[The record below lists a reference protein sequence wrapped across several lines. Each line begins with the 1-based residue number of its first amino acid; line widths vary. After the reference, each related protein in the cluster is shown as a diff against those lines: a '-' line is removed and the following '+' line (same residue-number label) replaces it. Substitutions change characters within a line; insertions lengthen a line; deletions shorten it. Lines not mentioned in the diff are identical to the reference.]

1 MIRYQL
7 KCDCGALFEGWFPS
21 SEAYEGQ
28 EAAGALECP
37 ECGEAAVSRAIM
49 APAVRTGA
57 AQADIRKAIET
68 AARRA
73 REYIDKTFEHVGAR
87 LPEEARRIH
96 YGEAAARP
104 IWGEASAAE
113 VKSLSDEG
121 IAVAPLHP
129 LLAPKRD
136 VN

>member
-1 MIRYQL
+1 MIKYQL
-7 KCDCGALFEGWFPS
+7 QCACGTQFEGWFPS
-21 SEAYEGQ
+21 SEAYERQ

-37 ECGEAAVSRAIM
+37 ACGEAAVSRAIM
-49 APAVRTGA
+49 APAIRTGPSRS
-57 AQADIRKAIET
+57 DIRAAIET

-73 REYIDKTFEHVGAR
+73 RDYIDKTFEHVGAR

-96 YGEAAARP
+96 YGEAEARP

-113 VKSLSDEG
+113 ARSLSEEG
-121 IAVAPLHP
+121 IAIAPLHP
-129 LLAPKRD
+129 MLAPKRN